1 MTDVGPSSDGA
12 PSRDE
17 CLRALR
23 LLHPDGE
30 VCELR
35 IREFKRGTSRPQIV
49 SGYFTTTAALHAAAM
64 MLCREGDTYEA
75 ATLLLN
81 PAIEACLAR
90 SPEKL
95 TVSAKHTTSDKQIR
109 NRTRLL
115 VDIDPKR
122 PVSDVMAT
130 EAERKGAQELAHQVR
145 ELLEALNWGSPLV
158 MDTGNGVHMIW
169 ATDLPADDGGLVKRV
184 LAGLAAHFDNDIAS
198 IDTSCGNAS
207 RLTRVPGT
215 WARKGASTE
224 ERPHRYVWPLHVPEK
239 LGTVTLEQL
248 EVVAG
253 WAGSSMGKVGGQ
265 GSGVARYSPHSI
277 VDVGTLLHKH
287 GLVVSKHSPWSDGQR
302 WELESCPADPSHRR
316 TAVVLQFSNGHL
328 LVKCLKATCS
338 LANGKSL
345 RDLLG
350 AGALREVPGNGLP
363 MTEANKSLLEEID
376 EQAAIMEAD
385 DIIPLVE
392 TCVPTLVTPP
402 LPPEPVRASA
412 LQSSA
417 FQVGQRVRPSDRE
430 NVGTIVQIQ
439 GDIAQVH
446 FRSPDG
452 SEATKPFRLGELRAE
467 SFAARRKPNLF
478 TLGELRK
485 RKPKPSLVQGLLDQ
499 GEVACLYGQ
508 PSCGKTFLAIDM
520 ACSIALGKPLWSR
533 RVAQGPVLYV
543 LGEGVGGFEKR
554 ADAWLIGSRSRDST
568 EALDS
573 TLTTADAPIN
583 LLDPDSVA
591 WILEQGKRLAPKLIV
606 LDTLARC
613 LAGADENSSQDMG
626 QAVDSAYGIAQETGA
641 TVLIVHHTGKNGDG
655 ERGSSALRAGVD
667 AMYKVTKDAERS
679 ILRLTCDKS
688 KEREPFPEMRFDLRV
703 ETVSGIDESGFPRT
717 SCYPEMIVSKE
728 AAGMDQVRSTPE
740 RVAGCVRH
748 AVYELGSSFPGGSA
762 SRIELRD
769 HLMGERGIKK
779 STVNKGITRAI
790 ERGLIEIRDAGR
802 TQKLQLSETG
812 KALFNSVPC
821 EAGSRGYVGYSGSNE
836 PA

>member
-1 MTDVGPSSDGA
+1 MG
-12 PSRDE
+12 
-17 CLRALR
+17 
-23 LLHPDGE
+23 
-30 VCELR
+30 
-35 IREFKRGTSRPQIV
+35 
-49 SGYFTTTAALHAAAM
+49 
-64 MLCREGDTYEA
+64 LCREGGTYEA

-81 PAIEACLAR
+81 PAVEACLAR

-95 TVSAKHTTSDKQIR
+95 TLSAKHTTSDKQIEH
-109 NRTRLL
+109 RTRLL

-130 EAERKGAQELAHQVR
+130 EAERRAAQELAQYVQE
-145 ELLEALNWGSPLV
+145 ELVESGWGNPLV
-158 MDTGNGVHMIW
+158 MDTGNGIHMIW
-169 ATDLPADDGGLVKRV
+169 AIDLPAEDGGLVKRV
-184 LAGLAAHFDNDIAS
+184 LAGLAARFDNEGAS
-198 IDTSCGNAS
+198 VDTACGNAS

-224 ERPHRYVWPLHVPEK
+224 ERPHRYVWPLHVPER
-239 LGTVTLEQL
+239 LGTVTREQL
-248 EVVAG
+248 DIVSG
-253 WAGSSMGKVGGQ
+253 WAGSSVGKVDGQRNGG
-265 GSGVARYSPHSI
+265 VRYPLQSI
-277 VDVGTLLHKH
+277 VDVDVVLHKY
-287 GLVVSKHSPWSDGQR
+287 GLVASKHSPWNGGQR
-302 WELESCPADPSHRR
+302 WELESCPADASHQR
-316 TAVVLQFSNGHL
+316 TAVVLQFASGHIH
-328 LVKCLKATCS
+328 VKCLKANCS

-345 RDLLG
+345 GDLLG
-350 AGALREVPGNGLP
+350 AEALRQVSGNALP
-363 MTEANKSLLEEID
+363 MTAANKSLVEEID
-376 EQAAIMEAD
+376 ERAALMEAD
-385 DIIPLVE
+385 DIVPMVK
-392 TCVPTLVTPP
+392 TCVPSPAITPP
-402 LPPEPVRASA
+402 PPDPVRASA

-467 SFAARRKPNLF
+467 SFAARRKPNIF

-626 QAVDSAYGIAQETGA
+626 QAVDTAYGIAQETGA
-641 TVLIVHHTGKNGDG
+641 TVLIVHHTAKNGDW

-667 AMYKVTKDAERS
+667 AMFKVTKDLDKS
-679 ILRLTCDKS
+679 VLRLTCDKS
-688 KEREPFPEMRFDLRV
+688 KEREPFSAMSFDLKV
-703 ETVSGIDESGFPRT
+703 LTVNGVDEAGLPRT
-717 SCYPEMIVSKE
+717 SCYPELRDMKH
-728 AAGMDQVRSTPE
+728 AADQDSVRSTPD
-740 RVAGCVRH
+740 RIAKCVRS
-748 AVYELGSSFPGGSA
+748 VIYELGSSFQGGEA
-762 SRIELRD
+762 SKSELRD
-769 HLMGERGIKK
+769 HLMGERKIPK
-779 STVNKGITRAI
+779 STVNKGIKQAI
-790 ERGLIEIRDAGR
+790 DQQLIELKQMGR
-802 TQKLQLSETG
+802 SDRVQLSESGRAHFRTFPP
-812 KALFNSVPC
+812 AATPP
-821 EAGSRGYVGYSGSNE
+821 GSTGYSGSNE
-836 PA
+836 PT